1 MSASSMDAAPDRRL
15 SRPEWRWFLG
25 GAAVALVVAALIV
38 SSYWPVLVL
47 LAAVC
52 LFLLATP
59 RQRMI
64 AIGILVA
71 VWVSTIALRTF
82 QSTDAVTGP
91 PPGPPA
97 SPTTILPG

>member
-1 MSASSMDAAPDRRL
+1 MSVSNVEVAPDRRL

-38 SSYWPVLVL
+38 NSYWPVLVL
-47 LAAVC
+47 LAAAC

-59 RQRMI
+59 RQRII

-71 VWVSTIALRTF
+71 LWLSTIALRTF

-91 PPGPPA
+91 PAGPPA
-97 SPTTILPG
+97 SPTTRSPG